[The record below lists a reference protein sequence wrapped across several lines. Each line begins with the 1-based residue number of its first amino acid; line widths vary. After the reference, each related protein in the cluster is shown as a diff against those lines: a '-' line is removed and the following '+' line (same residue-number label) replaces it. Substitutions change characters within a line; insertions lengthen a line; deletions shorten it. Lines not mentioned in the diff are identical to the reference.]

1 MPRYFF
7 HLHDD
12 IDASDEEGVDL
23 PDVQA
28 ARAYAIENARE
39 VAGESIANGC
49 LDLDHFILVTGA
61 NGAAVLQVR
70 FGDAITVVG
79 RA

>member
-12 IDASDEEGVDL
+12 LDVSDEEGTEF
-23 PDVQA
+23 PDDAA

-39 VAGESIANGC
+39 VACESIAGGH
-49 LDLDHFILVTGA
+49 LDLDHFIEVTWEDGT
-61 NGAAVLQVR
+61 AVLRVR
-70 FGDAITVVG
+70 FGEAITVAG